1 MAAREKAP
9 QARAPGDE
17 RPPSFE
23 EEVRELGVIVEQ
35 LEAGELPL
43 EESLALFERGVT
55 LARRAQARLDAA
67 EQRVEELLGL
77 DEAGR
82 PITREIVEE

>member
-1 MAAREKAP
+1 MAAKE
-9 QARAPGDE
+9 RAPRTGVTSDE

-23 EEVRELGVIVEQ
+23 QDVRELGVIVEQ
-35 LEAGELPL
+35 LEGGELPL
-43 EESLALFERGVT
+43 DESLALFERGVT

-67 EQRVEELLGL
+67 EQRVEELLGV

-82 PITREIVEE
+82 PITREVEEE

>member
-1 MAAREKAP
+1 MSAKGKAP
-9 QARAPGDE
+9 KADEPTGE

-23 EEVRELGVIVEQ
+23 QDVRELGAIVEQ
-35 LEAGELPL
+35 LEGGELPL

-55 LARRAQARLDAA
+55 LARRAQAQLDAA
-67 EQRVEELLGL
+67 EQRVEQLLGV

-82 PITREIVEE
+82 PITREVEEE

>member
-9 QARAPGDE
+9 KARDPGDE
-17 RPPSFE
+17 RSPSFE

-35 LEAGELPL
+35 LEGGELPL

-67 EQRVEELLGL
+67 EQRVEELLGI

>member
-1 MAAREKAP
+1 MAARE
-9 QARAPGDE
+9 RAPRAGVTSDE

-23 EEVRELGVIVEQ
+23 QDVRELGVIVEQ
-35 LEAGELPL
+35 LENGELPL
-43 EESLALFERGVT
+43 DESLALFERGVT

-67 EQRVEELLGL
+67 EQRVEELLGV

-82 PITREIVEE
+82 PITREVEEE